1 MSNLYESYQ
10 SLTEDRINQLIEEK
24 LSKKTKSTVWH
35 NPVSDTYW
43 QANNPS
49 SYEPSYDQYVCDGKV
64 VGRGLDTL
72 KGASNNNLTGT
83 EIDNA
88 RFSGISD
95 EFLDQANRMWS
106 DIDKARKLSMQG
118 QPLGAG
124 VITTTDYAAI
134 ANVIVD
140 STTFEL
146 VTRDFALQDA
156 VTPKTSQNL
165 TYSFDDTTPYL
176 NEADVGENDVIDPRQ
191 ISYTRGSVTLKKAQG
206 HVKASRWAELAA
218 RDHNVTQDN
227 FSIVA
232 ADFPRIFNTDIAT
245 TMAGFTDNA
254 AAGAYDV
261 IAAANFHSTTNPM
274 TEFTVDSAAIRTAG
288 GMANTMAMNSLS
300 YYTLA
305 QNTYMRTGGFFGTLQ
320 PFQNAGARSGI
331 THPMFPGFTIYI
343 DELMSK
349 GDIHVYDKRAIEF
362 ITGPSR
368 TATVNNDEQYFVSQ
382 IHDRWYT
389 SHLRVATWGSEQ
401 TGTVT

>member
-10 SLTEDRINQLIEEK
+10 SLTEDRVSQLIDEK
-24 LSKKTKSTVWH
+24 LARKTKSTVWH

-49 SYEPSYDQYVCDGKV
+49 SYEPSYDQYVCNGQV

-72 KGASNNNLTGT
+72 KGASNLTST
-83 EIDNA
+83 EVDNA

-146 VTRDFALQDA
+146 ITRDYALQDA

-165 TYSFDDTTPYL
+165 TFSFDDTTPYL
-176 NEADVGENDVIDPRQ
+176 NEPDVGENDVIDPRS
-191 ISYTRGSVTLKKAQG
+191 ISYTRASVTLKKAQG
-206 HVKASRWAELAA
+206 HVKASRWAEMAA
-218 RDHNVTQDN
+218 RDHNVVQDN

-232 ADFPRIFNTDIAT
+232 ADFPRIFATDIGT
-245 TMAGFTDNA
+245 TLLGFADNA

-261 IAAANFHSTTNPM
+261 VGAGDFHSTTNPA
-274 TEFTVDSAAIRTAG
+274 TEFYADSTAIRTAG
-288 GMANTMAMNSLS
+288 GMANTMAMNSQA
-300 YYTLA
+300 YTTLA
-305 QNTYMRTGGFFGTLQ
+305 QNTYMRAGTGIFGPIP
-320 PFQNAGARSGI
+320 PFQNAGSRTGI
-331 THPMFPGFTIYI
+331 THPMFPGFQIYI
-343 DELMSK
+343 DELLAK
-349 GDIHVYDKRAIEF
+349 GHIFVYDKRAVEF

-389 SHLRVATWGSEQ
+389 SHLRMSTWGSQQ

>member
-1 MSNLYESYQ
+1 MSNYEYQ

-24 LSKKTKSTVWH
+24 LSRKTKSTVWH

-49 SYEPSYDQYVCDGKV
+49 SYEPSYDQYICSGKA

-72 KGASNNNLTGT
+72 KGASNNLTGT

-88 RFSGISD
+88 RFGGISD
-95 EFLDQANRMWS
+95 EFLDQANRLWS
-106 DIDKARKLSMQG
+106 DIDKAHKLSMQG

-140 STTFEL
+140 STTLEL
-146 VTRDFALQDA
+146 INRDFALQDA
-156 VTPKTSQNL
+156 VTSKTSQNL
-165 TYSFDDTTPYL
+165 TYSFDDITPYL
-176 NEADVGENDVIDPRQ
+176 NEPDVGENDVIDPRS

-218 RDHNVTQDN
+218 RAHNVTQDN
-227 FSIVA
+227 FSLIN
-232 ADFPRIFNTDIAT
+232 ADFPRIFATDIGT
-245 TMAGFTDNA
+245 TLLGFADNA

-261 IAAANFHSTTNPM
+261 IAGGSFHSTTNPA
-274 TEFTVDSAAIRTAG
+274 TEFYADSVAIRTAG
-288 GMANTMAMNSLS
+288 GAANTMAMNSQTYL
-300 YYTLA
+300 TLV
-305 QNTYMRTGGFFGTLQ
+305 QNTYMRAGSAIGPIP
-320 PFQNAGARSGI
+320 PFQNAGSRSGL
-331 THPMFPGFTIYI
+331 THPMFPGYTIYV
-343 DELMSK
+343 DELIAK
-349 GDIHVYDKRAIEF
+349 GNIFVYDKRAAEF

-368 TATVNNDEQYFVSQ
+368 TATVNDDVGYFVAQ
-382 IHDRWYT
+382 ISDRWYQ
-389 SHLRVATWGSEQ
+389 SHLRVSTFGRQQ